1 MRVIQPP
8 RIMTPRIMIFRAY
21 PPVLYGIALILSLG
35 LLLLLPLQDI
45 KAQSDEAKTEDQQEG
60 ALDSSFENI
69 RIAVIKMVPALRT
82 SAVWSDYERQAK
94 ALNAELVQAYSAE
107 ESQLRDE
114 AAEIE
119 QQRALLDPLV
129 LQEKTSAL
137 SEKIAKMQTS
147 YNQRKQTLDERL
159 ALARSDMQNALT
171 EAIRAVAQD
180 LQLDLLLNDSNA
192 EEVLVIYRNALDITS
207 RVVEQLDQSM
217 QTIDIPPMQPESAEA
232 SE

>member
-8 RIMTPRIMIFRAY
+8 RIMTPRIMIFRDY

-45 KAQSDEAKTEDQQEG
+45 KAQSDEAKTKDQQEG

-159 ALARSDMQNALT
+159 ALARNNMQNALT
-171 EAIRAVAQD
+171 EAIRTVAQD

-232 SE
+232 RE